1 MKFRI
6 VFFWIP
12 TSILLVSN
20 ILFFSVSSA
29 EEGYSTAVHIN
40 EFLPNPIGSD
50 SELEF
55 IELYNDSVS
64 SVDISGWVIDTGGN
78 AQFTI
83 DSGTIFMP
91 NSFLTFFSAD
101 KNISMT
107 NSGDSIQLRRPDAVA
122 QDTISY
128 TTSTEGYS
136 YIRTQ
141 SGLYEE
147 NSSPT
152 PNAANTV
159 PVTPTPTPTPVVYSS
174 DIHVSEFLP
183 NPTGDDDELEFVE
196 LHNQSSSRID
206 ISGWVIDT
214 GATSRFTITSG
225 TNIEARAFLAFFSA
239 LHDISLSNS
248 SDHVQL
254 IRPDALVQDDVS
266 YTESKEGYSYN
277 RNASGVYEQ
286 SFTPT
291 PNAPNTITASPS
303 PTPKITATPKPTSE
317 EHVEDVTYDFSPLI
331 VINELLPSP
340 IGADEEGEFIE
351 IKNTGNRGVQLFG
364 WTLHDATKGTGYRFP
379 KGYSIGPKKIL
390 AISRAVTKIA
400 LNNTSDTV
408 QLLDP
413 KGNVISRV
421 TYTKPVPEGQSFNR
435 MIDGAFVWS
444 KVLTP
449 HKENVIEAVSLP
461 TPKPTRSPTS
471 VTRKKTVTPR
481 PAAVAMPTVLA
492 IRTEKLPWPEHVSRT
507 VVMPRTPSSPMT
519 GKQHAFVLL
528 GTTAAFLQIASGISH
543 KENIWRR

>member
-1 MKFRI
+1 MKFRV
-6 VFFWIP
+6 VFFCI
-12 TSILLVSN
+12 TSSIFLVSN
-20 ILFFSVSSA
+20 ILFFSVLSA

-40 EFLPNPIGSD
+40 EFLPNPAGND

-55 IELYNDSVS
+55 IELYNDSGS
-64 SVDISGWVIDTGGN
+64 SIDISGWVIDTGGSSK
-78 AQFTI
+78 FTI
-83 DSGTIFMP
+83 DSGTILMP

-107 NSGDSIQLRRPDAVA
+107 NSGDSIQLLRPDAVV

-147 NSSPT
+147 ISSPT

-159 PVTPTPTPTPVVYSS
+159 PATPTPTPTPVVYSL

-196 LHNQSSSRID
+196 LHNQSSSLID

-214 GATSRFTITSG
+214 GATSRFVIASG
-225 TNIEARAFLAFFSA
+225 TSIEAGAFLAFFSS

-277 RNASGVYEQ
+277 RNASGVYEP

-303 PTPKITATPKPTSE
+303 PAPKITATPKPTLE
-317 EHVEDVTYDFSPLI
+317 EHVEDVTYDFSSLI

-351 IKNTGNRGVQLFG
+351 VKNTGNKGVQLFG
-364 WTLHDATKGTGYRFP
+364 WTLRDATKGTGYRFP
-379 KGYSIGPKKIL
+379 KGSSIGPKKIL

-413 KGNVISRV
+413 KGKVISRV
-421 TYTKPVPEGQSFNR
+421 TYAKPVLEGQSLNR
-435 MIDGAFVWS
+435 MEGGTFVWS

-449 HKENVIEAVSLP
+449 HKENMIEAVLTPS
-461 TPKPTRSPTS
+461 PKPTHSP
-471 VTRKKTVTPR
+471 TPR

-492 IRTEKLPWPEHVSRT
+492 VHTEKLPWPEHVSRT

-519 GKQHAFVLL
+519 GKQHAFILL
-528 GTTAAFLQIASGISH
+528 GTTAAFVQIASGISH